1 MWDGKLGLWPL
12 TEEYVAQRSSRNRP
26 KGTVCTRN
34 IDVVNR
40 NIYKNFLIRYVIPAI
55 KQQWPRGD
63 RRRPVMIQQDNAKPH
78 VLPHDADVVAAG
90 MEAPNSP
97 DLNVLDL
104 GLFNAI
110 QNIQYC
116 VHIHGIDNII
126 TAVQGAYK
134 DMSTDTLDN
143 IFLTLQDCMRCVLRQ
158 KGGNQYALPHIGKAK
173 LRRKGILP
181 SVLCCD
187 QHLYDSAKAVLTE
200 SDRGSLASFE
210 PAE

>member
-90 MEAPNSP
+90 MEGGWCIR
-97 DLNVLDL
+97 L
-104 GLFNAI
+104 LF
-110 QNIQYC
+110 QPP
-116 VHIHGIDNII
+116 IHL
-126 TAVQGAYK
+126 T
-134 DMSTDTLDN
+134 STYWT
-143 IFLTLQDCMRCVLRQ
+143 
-158 KGGNQYALPHIGKAK
+158 
-173 LRRKGILP
+173 
-181 SVLCCD
+181 
-187 QHLYDSAKAVLTE
+187 
-200 SDRGSLASFE
+200 
-210 PAE
+210 